1 MRAIESSNDSFK
13 ITVTAALDAAG
24 TIRHARRITVAYML
38 AALGIIAA
46 GLGALIAAIRWW

>member
-1 MRAIESSNDSFK
+1 MIHSK
-13 ITVTAALDAAG
+13 ITITAALDAAG
-24 TIRHARRITVAYML
+24 TTRHARRITIAYVL